1 MAQLPLVQITDI
13 KNEKLGREDVMSAEP
28 ILAAQRA
35 ATILAL
41 AQAQREARK
50 AVAEPTHTSTP
61 APTPTERAGRY
72 L

>member
-1 MAQLPLVQITDI
+1 
-13 KNEKLGREDVMSAEP
+13 MSP
-28 ILAAQRA
+28 SPVLAAQRA

-50 AVAEPTHTSTP
+50 AVAEPAA
-61 APTPTERAGRY
+61 APTPTERVGRY

>member
-1 MAQLPLVQITDI
+1 
-13 KNEKLGREDVMSAEP
+13 MSAEP
-28 ILAAQRA
+28 VLAAQRA

-50 AVAEPTHTSTP
+50 VAAEPAA

>member
-1 MAQLPLVQITDI
+1 
-13 KNEKLGREDVMSAEP
+13 MSAEP
-28 ILAAQRA
+28 VLAAQRA
-35 ATILAL
+35 AMILAL

-50 AVAEPTHTSTP
+50 VNVEPAA